1 MQWIQLWA
9 TLQLNVAV
17 TLQQCLHDISHMLVS
32 KVAQLLASI
41 AADYITPQEDTKY
54 Q

>member
-1 MQWIQLWA
+1 
-9 TLQLNVAV
+9 V

-32 KVAQLLASI
+32 EAAQLLASI
-41 AADYITPQEDTKY
+41 ADYYITPQEEMNY